1 MILVTG
7 ASGQLGKLSVHRL
20 VRLGYK
26 NKIIAVSRSGTDFDS
41 VINLKVD
48 LQNLQA
54 VKGIFNKYPITK
66 ILNFATSSFVN
77 RNLNWDDCI
86 KLNNCKIF
94 DNIISV
100 EESRN
105 AWIMHPSS
113 SEIFGAPESKQGL
126 NSLISPVNSYGL
138 QKSVEL
144 LKCRLLNDQGY
155 KIFHPILFN
164 HESTLRSEKFFTKR
178 VLDKFLYPTE
188 EPLHFYNATSQRDF
202 SYAPHLV
209 ENLLIAMRESI
220 TGDEIFGSGNA
231 MAVLDFIV
239 EVMQELNITYRI
251 EENSGLV
258 KIYDENNKLLGSEL
272 ARSAF
277 DERRKFCFDGIRK
290 NQIFLESNLY
300 GKKLI
305 KQLIY
310 DAQNG
315 QRY

>member
-7 ASGQLGKLSVHRL
+7 ASGQLGKLFIHRL
-20 VRLGYK
+20 LSLGYK

-41 VINLKVD
+41 AINLKAD

-54 VKGIFNKYPITK
+54 VKGIFSKYPITK

-126 NSLISPVNSYGL
+126 NSLMSPVNSYGL

-164 HESTLRSEKFFTKR
+164 HESNLRSEKFFTKR
-178 VLDKFLYPTE
+178 VLNKFLYQTK
-188 EPLHFYNATSQRDF
+188 EPLHFYNANSQRDF

-209 ENLLIAMRESI
+209 ENLLIAMKENI
-220 TGDEIFGSGNA
+220 TGDEVFGSGTA
-231 MAVLDFIV
+231 MSVLDFIV
-239 EVMQELNITYRI
+239 AVMEELNITYRI
-251 EENSGLV
+251 EEKSRLV
-258 KIYDENNKLLGSEL
+258 KIFDENNNLLASEL
-272 ARSAF
+272 DRSAF

-290 NQIFLESNLY
+290 NQVFLESNVY
-300 GKKLI
+300 GKNLI

-310 DAQNG
+310 DAQKG
-315 QRY
+315 

>member
-7 ASGQLGKLSVHRL
+7 ASGQLGKLSIHRL
-20 VRLGYK
+20 LSLGYK

-41 VINLKVD
+41 AINLKAD

-54 VKGIFNKYPITK
+54 VKGIFSKYPITK

-126 NSLISPVNSYGL
+126 NSLMSPVNSYGL

-164 HESTLRSEKFFTKR
+164 HESNLRSEKFFTKR
-178 VLDKFLYPTE
+178 VLDKFLYQTK
-188 EPLHFYNATSQRDF
+188 EPLHFYNANSQRDF

-209 ENLLIAMRESI
+209 ENLLIAMRENI
-220 TGDEIFGSGNA
+220 TGDEVFGSGNA
-231 MAVLDFIV
+231 MSVLDFIV
-239 EVMQELNITYRI
+239 AVMEELNIKYRI
-251 EENSGLV
+251 EEKSRLV
-258 KIYDENNKLLGSEL
+258 KIFDENNNLLASEL
-272 ARSAF
+272 DRSAF
-277 DERRKFCFDGIRK
+277 DERRKFCFDGLRK
-290 NQIFLESNLY
+290 NQVFLESNVY
-300 GKKLI
+300 GKNLI

-310 DAQNG
+310 DAQKG
-315 QRY
+315 